1 LLGKHL
7 RGLLLDSSLV
17 FKRPALL
24 LSLVFKRLALLLEHR
39 KEKLL
44 GG

>member
-1 LLGKHL
+1 
-7 RGLLLDSSLV
+7 LV
-17 FKRPALL
+17 VKRLALL